1 MKRLWKYIPPCYSDT
16 QGFQAVMKETDGL
29 GIIDDSSVYHPI
41 RLPGEKSP
49 EGGRGHGNHDAGS
62 NVICSDLRVGDI
74 ITGTHDKLMQ
84 AFDDAKDT
92 VDPKFVLLCNAPS
105 SSMISSDL
113 EGAADEI
120 NEKSGLP
127 AGYVNVHG
135 DKDYLYGISLTL
147 EAMAKLLL
155 SKQETIPD
163 TVNILGANV
172 IDWPEDG
179 VAALKDVLAENGFTV
194 QSCWGS
200 AGMKA
205 DDLRRASSAAANFVV
220 NVSGLRTAKYMEEE
234 FGIPYVAGAPF
245 GKDECD
251 RLIAEL
257 KTVAGGENDKAAGE
271 SKEAPAGFSGKNL
284 AGCRVLVTGEQFQ
297 ANAIRKALLKRGAGD
312 IKVLSFF
319 ETSKEYYAEGDKKIA
334 GEDELAAITG
344 EGGFDLIAANPDYR
358 PAARG
363 NAKWINLPN
372 SGMGL
377 AAPVPSF
384 NMTGSALDK
393 WLDEQLDAVM

>member
-16 QGFQAVMKETDGL
+16 HGFQAVMKETDGL
-29 GIIDDSSVYHPI
+29 GIIDDASVYH
-41 RLPGEKSP
+41 RLHLPGEKGT
-49 EGGRGHGNHDAGS
+49 EQGGRPGGQGPESGKRPGRDTGYLNVVCS
-62 NVICSDLRVGDI
+62 NLRTGDI

-84 AFDDAKDT
+84 AFDDAAEA

-147 EAMAKLLL
+147 EAMAKLLPG
-155 SKQETIPD
+155 KQETVSG

-172 IDWPEDG
+172 IDWPEEA

-194 QSCWGS
+194 QCCFGS

-205 DDLRRASSAAANFVV
+205 DDLRRASSSAVNFAV

-251 RLIAEL
+251 RLIGEL
-257 KTVAGGENDKAAGE
+257 KTVTGAETDRDAGE
-271 SKEAPAGFSGKNL
+271 GKEDPAGFSGKTLN
-284 AGCRVLVTGEQFQ
+284 GCKALVMGEQFQ

-312 IKVLSFF
+312 VKVLSFF
-319 ETSKEYYAEGDKKIA
+319 ETSKEYYTEGDKKIA

-344 EGGFDLIAANPDYR
+344 EGGFDLIIANPDYR
-358 PAARG
+358 PAVRG
-363 NAKWINLPN
+363 NAKWISLPN

-377 AAPVPSF
+377 AMPVPAF
-384 NMTGSALDK
+384 NMVGSALD
-393 WLDEQLDAVM
+393 